1 MQAQHMHTQMC
12 KCTTHVRTYFT
23 CAYSNI
29 PRAHQT
35 LTNTCIAGTHVNI
48 DARICTHPQYTMLTP
63 TCMYLPHM
71 HTHGG
76 QNCVRVEAGEGRA
89 PWGPT
94 HLPHVGTAECNTG
107 AMRTE
112 SGMDSE
118 REATQ
123 YWLVRLFLYLKGSE
137 SINAVPQTPASA
149 PWSSVHSQ
157 RGARTDPTQG
167 ERSRG
172 QGHTV
177 GWAPGSV
184 PSTCSTSSSFWP
196 PTQH

>member
-1 MQAQHMHTQMC
+1 MHHTCAHILHMCIQQHTTRTSNIHEHMHGRDTREHRCAHMHRPTIHHAHTHT
-12 KCTTHVRTYFT
+12 CTYV
-23 CAYSNI
+23 
-29 PRAHQT
+29 
-35 LTNTCIAGTHVNI
+35 
-48 DARICTHPQYTMLTP
+48 
-63 TCMYLPHM
+63 PHM
-71 HTHGG
+71 HTHRG
-76 QNCVRVEAGEGRA
+76 QNCVRVEAGESRA

-123 YWLVRLFLYLKGSE
+123 CGLARLFLYLKGSE

-149 PWSSVHSQ
+149 PRSSVHSQ
-157 RGARTDPTQG
+157 KGARTDPAQG